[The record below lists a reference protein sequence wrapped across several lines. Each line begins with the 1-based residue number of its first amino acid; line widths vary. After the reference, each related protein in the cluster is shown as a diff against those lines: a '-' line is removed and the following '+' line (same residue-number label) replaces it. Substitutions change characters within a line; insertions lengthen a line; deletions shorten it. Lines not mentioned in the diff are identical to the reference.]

1 MPLPLQFPPSSINNN
16 SINSVAQVKN
26 LGFIL
31 DFFSYTFLT
40 NLAVSPISYA
50 FKVIHLESDHVILS
64 PQLPPLF
71 CCATFWLPLYLPVVC
86 PPSYQR
92 GPSGLLYLWLQN
104 VLRTWFVMP
113 LFQFFFFLSPPPLF
127 QFCWSLLDFIKY
139 VSSSYVVNKTAVVS
153 PRPTHFHLV

>member
-1 MPLPLQFPPSSINNN
+1 MI
-16 SINSVAQVKN
+16 
-26 LGFIL
+26 IL
-31 DFFSYTFLT
+31 LIQLHRSKTLDSFLTFFSYTFLT

-113 LFQFFFFLSPPPLF
+113 LFQF
-127 QFCWSLLDFIKY
+127 CWSLKPVLPCLMTCGLPSEMGAAGDTKCLW
-139 VSSSYVVNKTAVVS
+139 VKPGRRQGSA
-153 PRPTHFHLV
+153 PTSGNSRSFWLKGLT